1 MTRARSPLSEAVFWS
16 VPVVL
21 FLPALYYSLTTPFGL
36 VDDYFQAQYASFLA
50 GEFTTHPERYRPF
63 WDFYNGVTWTIF
75 GPVPWLHHLARW
87 LMVAGAVFFFTAAF
101 SVFPSVAQTGG
112 GAASGFLRLLPRAL
126 LVYLWVFFPNQP
138 AARLGP
144 QEVNTVFFMGLC
156 TWMMARMLSRR
167 GRGEKEEIRSTRLT
181 HGLFVLGCLG
191 LVWSKEVNIA
201 LALWMLVFYCGP
213 LLKRMDR
220 PRILGSL
227 ALVAVFVHT
236 AWTISGLYAAG
247 GYGTGSVTLELVTDN
262 AGWIAASLFQ
272 VDTSPVIASGLVL
285 LLALLPVFV
294 VAKARSV
301 LRARGTRSVLRAR
314 GISSELLF
322 VLFLLGQFASLY
334 LILCTS
340 WMPVIRYWY
349 SLVPV
354 FTALVAF
361 SAKFMLE
368 LVAQPAWSFGSA
380 HVQAVQASRAR
391 LGAACALAGFVLF
404 FISCNYSNML
414 LQTVVQHRARH
425 AERELLAEITRLLD
439 RGRHV
444 TAIDFSEVDEL
455 VYNILNYYRDFLPR
469 FHGRKYDIHD
479 KWTDTALSRR
489 AGEPRYWVI
498 SGGDLPASYE
508 IVDGYRLLSW
518 AHDVATVLQLDTPYW
533 NTDAG
538 VGMRNWYVASTD
550 PSYGRNGLMQVGPEG
565 LHEPAGDLVLDARF
579 DNSISRYIRE
589 HSIAGLLFSNDISS
603 VSHIHGHDSAVQI
616 YEELPCVG
624 SGPIGALRDVHIAWF
639 FNGSSRQE
647 YTACA
652 DFDALSWEL
661 TEDSRAIKSVVESA
675 QSGVNMIKVALNAGP
690 IDWRGPWRWQR
701 AVAMPDDPRRPDDS
715 TWSDVDGERSRSW
728 QYALTLD
735 DEGQFFRAHVEY
747 EKEGELTRAES
758 AVMGPIV
765 VGLAVH
771 RGMTTM
777 EMVDLWK
784 WPGLELVAKLD
795 AGLIFRMNKSGI
807 SPFQARYE
815 QVATSGEPI
824 IDDLF
829 DVYLHDGE
837 LTYLK
842 GDGCN
847 AEMTLMPFFLHV
859 VPFSTMALPPWRK
872 EFGFDAFSFDFDQ
885 SGLMSNGK
893 CFLTVPFPDYA
904 VRSIG
909 AGQWVP
915 GQDQIWAGYARWD
928 E

>member
-1 MTRARSPLSEAVFWS
+1 
-16 VPVVL
+16 
-21 FLPALYYSLTTPFGL
+21 
-36 VDDYFQAQYASFLA
+36 
-50 GEFTTHPERYRPF
+50 
-63 WDFYNGVTWTIF
+63 
-75 GPVPWLHHLARW
+75 
-87 LMVAGAVFFFTAAF
+87 MVAGAVFFFTAAF
-101 SVFPSVAQTGG
+101 SAFPSAAQTGG
-112 GAASGFLRLLPRAL
+112 GAAAGFLRLLPRAL

-181 HGLFVLGCLG
+181 HGLFVLGCFG

-201 LALWMLVFYCGP
+201 VALWMLVFYCGP

-236 AWTISGLYAAG
+236 AWTISGLWDAR
-247 GYGTGSVTLELVTDN
+247 GYGTVPVTLKLVTDN
-262 AGWIAASLFQ
+262 ARWIAADLFQ

-301 LRARGTRSVLRAR
+301 LRARG
-314 GISSELLF
+314 ISSELLF

-340 WMPVIRYWY
+340 WVQVIRYWY

-354 FTALVAF
+354 FTTLVAF

-380 HVQAVQASRAR
+380 HVRAVRASRAR

-489 AGEPRYWVI
+489 GREPRYWVI
-498 SGGDLPASYE
+498 PGEDLPASYE

-550 PSYGRNGLMQVGPEG
+550 PNYGRNGLMQVGPEG

-589 HSIAGLLFSNDISS
+589 HSISGLLFSNDVSS

-624 SGPIGALRDVHIAWF
+624 SRSNWASRDVHIAWF
-639 FNGSSRQE
+639 FNSSSRQE
-647 YTACA
+647 YTACV
-652 DFDALSWEL
+652 DLDASGGLSWEL
-661 TEDSRAIKSVVESA
+661 TEV
-675 QSGVNMIKVALNAGP
+675 GP
-690 IDWRGPWRWQR
+690 
-701 AVAMPDDPRRPDDS
+701 AVIR
-715 TWSDVDGERSRSW
+715 
-728 QYALTLD
+728 
-735 DEGQFFRAHVEY
+735 
-747 EKEGELTRAES
+747 
-758 AVMGPIV
+758 
-765 VGLAVH
+765 
-771 RGMTTM
+771 RGMTTTKL
-777 EMVDLWK
+777 VDLWK
-784 WPGLELVAKLD
+784 RSGLDLVAELD
-795 AGLIFRMNKSGI
+795 AGLIFRTNKSGI

-829 DVYLHDGE
+829 DVYLHDGK

-859 VPFSTMALPPWRK
+859 VPFSTMALPPWRR

-885 SGLMSNGK
+885 SGLMSNGR

-904 VRSIG
+904 VSSIG
-909 AGQWVP
+909 AGQYVP
-915 GQDQIWAGYARWD
+915 GHDQTIWRGDVR
-928 E
+928 